1 MKHLLLSC
9 LALLCTVVLFS
20 QKVVECPD
28 FTSST
33 VENLTVTKILQTDTS
48 TVISFNYSTGRYS
61 SKISVPKGSYIC
73 DVEDKDNKLYPTG
86 INGIEF
92 GKWVTIDASKDID
105 YSIIYP
111 KLNKN
116 VKAIDFGEG
125 NEGGS
130 WFIDNLQLN
139 KVESAAGRIVN
150 KPLKKGDNQI
160 TQLQYQSFIT
170 DTVFTK
176 NSEEETVMIN
186 ENYGETLWQ
195 VSQNNKKEYEIEL
208 IDYSKYSRSKY
219 GDRKWRTG
227 QSDYA
232 KLQGEKYALL
242 NQKLI
247 AKVFKDSVQMDLSSL
262 NEAVKKDANSKAIL
276 KEAKTVLEQYLLK
289 GEAVSKDDYKLVG
302 TDEAGSITYQ
312 PINTDDKTFAPE
324 SYLRFMKNGCISAYA
339 SSVQNS
345 SKNRYD
351 RDKKDSVMTNMV
363 VSYWSKSNIK
373 PIFIYEQEFK
383 LQYRDENKNVTDT
396 IFQKTNV
403 VLKGQIKNFYSNKKV
418 LLKYNEAL
426 PGSYKRKAFVI
437 TPDEKGNFEIRLF
450 LDAPMAFELQCKDVT
465 PLILEP
471 GDDLWL
477 TLDVD
482 EFDET
487 VKWSGIGSEKNN
499 VLAAQFLFEEKKEI
513 GMSNYYDKLQKQS
526 TLLNPEEFK
535 FFCDSL
541 YELRLSFV
549 QKYKETLYPKDYLR
563 HYYDEYFVNYS
574 SKSRFPR
581 TQDYYRKQEGLEP
594 WEIEDS
600 YDDFKDS
607 FHADND
613 LMQFAED
620 YESEI
625 RSVVFFDIFSKFSD
639 DYSMPF
645 KGMEENYKSRNTF
658 TDMLYSGYTA
668 YALKYNTVCDVLSY
682 SSWDLAQEMRDDFYA
697 DYPNTKYFNN
707 LKSAFA
713 KASTVAPGQMAYDF
727 ELEDLDGN
735 KVKLSDYRGKVV
747 YIDFWSPSCGPCRSQ
762 IENYSGK
769 LKEKMK
775 DKDIVF
781 MYIACENNV
790 QGVKKYMEKNNVTG
804 VKLIAKKQ
812 ESLIRDKYWFSGI
825 PEYYIIGRNGQII
838 QRDADR
844 PSSLLSNPQP
854 LLDALEQ

>member
-1 MKHLLLSC
+1 MKHLFLSC
-9 LALLCTVVLFS
+9 FALLCSVVLFS
-20 QKVVECPD
+20 QKVVEYPD

-33 VENLTVTKILQTDTS
+33 VENLTVTRILQTDTS
-48 TVISFNYSTGRYS
+48 TIISFNYSTGKYR
-61 SKISVPKGSYIC
+61 SKISIPKASYIC
-73 DVEDKDNKLYPTG
+73 DVENKDNKLYPKG

-92 GKWVTIDASKDID
+92 EKWVTIDASNDID
-105 YSIIYP
+105 YAIIYP
-111 KLNKN
+111 KLSDN

-130 WFIDNLQLN
+130 WFIYNLQLN
-139 KVESAAGRIVN
+139 KGKSAAGRIVN
-150 KPLKKGDNQI
+150 KPLKKGNNRI
-160 TQLQYQSFIT
+160 TQLQYQLFIT
-170 DTVFTK
+170 DTVYTK

-195 VSQNNKKEYEIEL
+195 VNQNNKKEYEIEL

-219 GDRKWRTG
+219 GDRKWRTV

-232 KLQGEKYALL
+232 KLSGERFALL
-242 NQKLI
+242 NKRLI
-247 AKVFKDSVQMDLSSL
+247 AKVFKDSVQLDLSSL
-262 NEAVKKDANSKAIL
+262 NEAVKNDANSKVIL

-289 GEAVSKDDYKLVG
+289 GDAVSKDDYKLVG
-302 TDEAGSITYQ
+302 TDEVGNITYQ
-312 PINTDDKTFAPE
+312 PINTDDKMFAPE
-324 SYLRFMKNGCISAYA
+324 SYLRFMKNGCISAYE
-339 SSVQNS
+339 SSVQNF
-345 SKNRYD
+345 SKNRYY
-351 RDKKDSVMTNMV
+351 RNKKDSVMTDIV
-363 VSYWSKSNIK
+363 VRYWSKSNIK
-373 PIFIYEQEFK
+373 PIFIYEQEFRM
-383 LQYRDENKNVTDT
+383 QYRDENKNVTDT

-403 VLKGQIKNFYSNKKV
+403 VLKGEIKNFYSKKKV
-418 LLKYNEAL
+418 LLKYNEDL
-426 PGSYKRKAFVI
+426 PGSYKQKAFV
-437 TPDEKGNFEIRLF
+437 TTLDEKGNFEMRLF
-450 LDAPMAFELQCKDVT
+450 LDAPMTFELLCKEVT

-477 TLDVD
+477 TLDVN

-499 VLAAQFLFEEKKEI
+499 VLAAQFLFEEKNEI
-513 GMSNYYDKLQKQS
+513 GMRKYYDKVREQFA
-526 TLLNPEEFK
+526 LLNPDAFK
-535 FFCDSL
+535 LFCDSL

-574 SKSRFPR
+574 SKSDFPR
-581 TQDYYRKQEGLEP
+581 FQDYYRKQAGLEP
-594 WEIEDS
+594 WKIDDS
-600 YDDFKDS
+600 YDDFKDD

-613 LMQFAED
+613 LMQFAD
-620 YESEI
+620 NYEREI
-625 RSVVFFDIFSKFSD
+625 RSVVFFDIFSKFRT

-645 KGMEENYKSRNTF
+645 KGLEENYKSRNTF

-668 YALKYNTVCDVLSY
+668 YALKYNTVSDVLNY

-697 DYPNTKYFNN
+697 DYPNTKYVNN
-707 LKSAFA
+707 LKLAFA

-790 QGVKKYMEKNNVTG
+790 QGVKKYMDKNNVTG

-812 ESLIRDKYWFSGI
+812 EALIRDKYWFNGI
-825 PEYYIIGRNGQII
+825 PHYYIIGRNGQII

-854 LLDALEQ
+854 LLDALEE